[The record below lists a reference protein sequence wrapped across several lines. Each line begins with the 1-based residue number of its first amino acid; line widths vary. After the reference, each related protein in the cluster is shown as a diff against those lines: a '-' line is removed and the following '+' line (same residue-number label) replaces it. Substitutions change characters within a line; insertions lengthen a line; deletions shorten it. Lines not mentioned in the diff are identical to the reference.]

1 MMSVFSVETLLYAVV
16 QRYGWENASQ
26 AGRQLTL
33 TRDDLDD
40 AARTLRGRSVKL
52 ELSELPTNLV
62 VIHTRPSDH

>member
-1 MMSVFSVETLLYAVV
+1 MSVFSVETLLYAVV
-16 QRYGWENASQ
+16 QRYGWDDASQ
-26 AGRQLTL
+26 SGRQLTL

-40 AARTLRGRSVKL
+40 AAQTLRGRLVKL